1 MKFKW
6 LGTVALAIALC
17 FVSITDAQSGSS
29 KPGGGSSRPSTS
41 SRPPSSS
48 RPSAPPSTS
57 KPKFGPTTS
66 PKPATPP
73 SSNPSAK
80 PKFGPTTPP
89 PAEKPKFGPGTTS
102 GNPNSSKPGSSG
114 GAKAQENKAQ
124 ASKNAYVEQQRA
136 QLPPKKEYTTPDGK
150 TVKVGNEAVVNKIR
164 NQPSSY
170 YHREVREVRYV
181 NHTTVYHY
189 HHPYSYYS
197 SQPVIYVGG
206 GYNSAFWWMMMEW
219 SAERRAMWLYHNQYN
234 ISADAYAQGVR
245 DAQVAAQ
252 LQRMKTSGINP
263 NPNYIDPEFS
273 GDPSIMYTDAHLQA
287 MYPPVSRPATAAERA
302 AGAVILWI
310 FVGFLAVAALIGLL
324 YLLTQVK
331 FKS

>member
-1 MKFKW
+1 MKIKW
-6 LGTVALAIALC
+6 LGMVALAIALC
-17 FVSITDAQSGSS
+17 FVSFTDAQSGSS
-29 KPGGGSSRPSTS
+29 KPGSSRPSTS
-41 SRPPSSS
+41 SRP
-48 RPSAPPSTS
+48 SAPPSS
-57 KPKFGPTTS
+57 PKFGPS
-66 PKPATPP
+66 KPATPP
-73 SSNPSAK
+73 ASTPSTGK

-89 PAEKPKFGPGTTS
+89 APAEKPKFGTGSGSTTS
-102 GNPNSSKPGSSG
+102 GNSNSSKPGSSG

-170 YHREVREVRYV
+170 YTREVREVRYV

-189 HHPYSYYS
+189 HHPYSYYY
-197 SQPVIYVGG
+197 SQPTIYVGG
-206 GYNSAFWWMMMEW
+206 GYSSAFWWMMMEW
-219 SAERRAMWLYHNQYN
+219 SAERRAMWLYHNQAN

-245 DAQVAAQ
+245 DAQVAAYI
-252 LQRMKTSGINP
+252 QRMKTSGINP
-263 NPNYIDPEFS
+263 NTNYIDPEFS
-273 GDPSIMYTDAHLQA
+273 TDPSIMYTEAHLQA
-287 MYPPVSRPATAAERA
+287 MYPPVHRPATAAERA
-302 AGAVILWI
+302 AGAVLLWI
-310 FVGFLAVAALIGLL
+310 FVGFVAVAALIGLL